1 MATTAVSSFVFVSCQ
16 RGAEFAV
23 KQEVFAS
30 GFGLRLAFSKS
41 GFVTFKIPA
50 DFGEDRFLRHK
61 WVFARTHGLSL
72 GKVEGNQLHKL
83 AARLWQL
90 PAVVAQNEIGAFQ
103 DIHVWEP
110 DAEIPGRNSFEPG
123 ISPLAGTIEEA
134 LRQQGPARLQQ
145 PQATTS
151 RTSRLP
157 TGRNQRVLDVVVVE
171 PGQWWVSWH
180 RAELPQ
186 QQWPGGIVP
195 VKCPPQAVSRAYL
208 KMEEALQWS
217 AFPFRSGDEWVELG
231 CSPGGSCQALLDHG
245 QFVTGIDPAE
255 VDPLLLER
263 TNFRHLRKRTVEVR
277 RSEFRDVDWLAADM
291 NVVPGYALD
300 TVEAIVAHRRVSI
313 RGLILTL
320 KFPDWKLAKELPE
333 YLSRIHSWGYRDLR
347 ARQLAHN
354 AREVCV
360 VALRSRD
367 LRRFRHS

>member
-1 MATTAVSSFVFVSCQ
+1 MTSTAVYPFGFVSCQ

-30 GFGLRLAFSKS
+30 GFGLRLAFSRS

-50 DFGEDRFLRHK
+50 EFEVDRFLKHK

-72 GKVEGNQLHKL
+72 GKVQGNQLHEL

-90 PAVVAQNEIGAFQ
+90 PTVVAQNEIGAFQ

-110 DAEIPGRNSFEPG
+110 DAEVPGKNSFEPG
-123 ISPLAGTIEEA
+123 ISPLAVTIEEA
-134 LRQQGPARLQQ
+134 LRQEAPGKLLQQ
-145 PQATTS
+145 RVTTPG
-151 RTSRLP
+151 TTGPP

-171 PGQWWVSWH
+171 PGEWWVSWH
-180 RAELPQ
+180 RSELPQ
-186 QQWPGGIVP
+186 QQWPGGIVL
-195 VKCPPQAVSRAYL
+195 VQCPPQAVSRAYL
-208 KMEEALQWS
+208 KMEEALEWS

-263 TNFRHLRKRTVEVR
+263 ANFRHLRKRTVEVR

-291 NVVPGYALD
+291 NVVPGYTLD
-300 TVEAIVAHRRVSI
+300 TVEAIVTHRQVSI
-313 RGLILTL
+313 RGLIVTL
-320 KFPDWKLAKELPE
+320 KFPDWKLAAKLPE

-347 ARQLAHN
+347 TRQLAHN
-354 AREVCV
+354 AREVCI
-360 VALRSRD
+360 VALRSRA
-367 LRRFRHS
+367 LRRFHHP

>member
-1 MATTAVSSFVFVSCQ
+1 MTSTAVYPFGFVSCQ

-30 GFGLRLAFSKS
+30 GFGLRLAFSRS

-50 DFGEDRFLRHK
+50 DLGVDRFLQHK

-72 GKVEGNQLHKL
+72 GKVQGNQLHEL

-90 PAVVAQNEIGAFQ
+90 PTVVAQNEIGAFQ

-110 DAEIPGRNSFEPG
+110 DAEIPGQNSFEPG
-123 ISPLAGTIEEA
+123 ISPLAVTIEEA
-134 LRQQGPARLQQ
+134 LRQKAPGKLGQQRVTVPGTTGP
-145 PQATTS
+145 
-151 RTSRLP
+151 P
-157 TGRNQRVLDVVVVE
+157 TGRNQRVLDVVAVE
-171 PGQWWVSWH
+171 PGQWWISWH

-186 QQWPGGIVP
+186 QQWPGGIVL
-195 VKCPPQAVSRAYL
+195 VQSPPQAVSRAYL
-208 KMEEALQWS
+208 KMEEALRWS
-217 AFPFRSGDEWVELG
+217 AFPFQAGDEWVELG

-255 VDPLLLER
+255 VDPLLLGLP
-263 TNFRHLRKRTVEVR
+263 NFRHLRKRTVDVR

-291 NVVPGYALD
+291 NVVPNYTLD
-300 TVEAIVAHRRVSI
+300 TVEAIVTHRQVSI
-313 RGLILTL
+313 RGLIVTL
-320 KFPDWKLAKELPE
+320 KFPDWKLAAKLPE

-354 AREVCV
+354 AREVCI
-360 VALRSRD
+360 VALRSRA
-367 LRRFRHS
+367 LRRFHHP